1 MGAETEHIIKPQA
14 NQPKI
19 DTSEW
24 PLLLKNYDDL
34 LVRTGH
40 FTPIPAG
47 SAPSKRD
54 IKSYVSSG
62 VINLVSPV
70 LCEIDSSISF
80 FRNQSAC

>member
-1 MGAETEHIIKPQA
+1 MGAETEHVIKPQA
-14 NQPKI
+14 TEPAV

-24 PLLLKNYDDL
+24 PLLLKNYSNL

-47 SAPSKRD
+47 SSPSKRD

-62 VINLVSPV
+62 VINLVS
-70 LCEIDSSISF
+70 LAICEIDPSISF
-80 FRNQSAC
+80 FRNLSAC